1 MVKFKAFTFKGKKTA
16 AKAFHT
22 LEDYSP
28 EYYWI
33 DDVAV
38 LSRNKHGHTRVHST
52 WAQDETGEAGLGWGA
67 ITGGLIGMLA
77 GPGGALAGAAVGGG
91 LMGLIGASADVVLDD
106 PKLDD
111 FASVLDKDM
120 SALVLVAE
128 EATVADFATA
138 VEPFGGEVIDTDIDE
153 DDIKMLR
160 KKLKA
165 TKHIYL

>member
-1 MVKFKAFTFKGKKTA
+1 MVGFKAITFNGKKTA
-16 AKAFHT
+16 AKALHT

-38 LSRNKHGHTRVHST
+38 ISRNKHGHTRVHST

-77 GPGGALAGAAVGGG
+77 GPGGALAGAVMGGG
-91 LMGLIGASADVVLDD
+91 VMGVIGASADVALDD
-106 PKLDD
+106 PRLDD
-111 FASVLDKDM
+111 FASALGKDR

-128 EATVADFATA
+128 EATLTDFATA

-153 DDIKMLR
+153 DDIKALR
-160 KKLKA
+160 KSLRR
-165 TKHIYL
+165 